1 MIAAIPSATLLGVQG
16 RKILVEV
23 HVSNGLPGFTIV
35 GLPDAACR
43 EARDRVRAALLS
55 SGLAWPMRRVTVNLA
70 PSGVRK
76 AGAGLDLPIAIGLL
90 VAAGELEAASVAGC
104 GFVGEL
110 GLDGTLRSVPGVLPV
125 VAAVGTESVVVPR
138 AAVRE
143 ARLVGGPTVRTARS
157 LGELV
162 TALRGR
168 APWPDVDVAEA
179 DGSGR
184 RRASTGSRFG
194 QGDDDRT
201 PDLADVRGQV
211 VGRRALEVA
220 AAGGHHLLMS
230 GPPGSGKTMLA
241 ERLTGILPALSRAA
255 VIETCRIHS
264 SAGLPLPE
272 RTLVGE
278 PPFRAPHHGASAVAL
293 LGGGTAYLRPGEISL
308 ATNGV
313 LFLDELAEFPASVL
327 DALRQPLEEGV
338 VRIARARATITLPA
352 SFLLVAAMN
361 PCPCGQGGVYVQ
373 CECSQAQLDRYA
385 RRLSGPLLD
394 RFDLHISVDRL
405 STKELFGTEACES
418 SAVVAARVSVAR
430 EIALGRGVAC
440 NAAIPSHRLDE
451 LAPLDPRATALLRR
465 RVSHSE
471 LTARGLDR
479 VRRVAR
485 TIADLHQIEGPV
497 PADAAATALELRAG
511 RRALLGGRWVA

>member
-1 MIAAIPSATLLGVQG
+1 VIAAIPSATLLGVQG

-55 SGLAWPMRRVTVNLA
+55 SGLPWPMRRVTVNLA

-90 VAAGELEAASVAGC
+90 VATGELEAASAAGC

-125 VAAVGTESVVVPR
+125 VAAVGTDAVVVPWG
-138 AAVRE
+138 AVHE
-143 ARLVGGPTVRTARS
+143 ARLVGGPVVRTARS
-157 LGELV
+157 LGALV
-162 TALRGR
+162 EALSGR
-168 APWPDVDVAEA
+168 APWPDVAEA
-179 DGSGR
+179 EASGR
-184 RRASTGSRFG
+184 RRASSSSRLAG
-194 QGDDDRT
+194 GENERA

-241 ERLTGILPALSRAA
+241 ERLTGILPPLSRAA

-272 RTLVGE
+272 KTLAGQ
-278 PPFRAPHHGASAVAL
+278 PPLRAPHHSASVVAL
-293 LGGGTAYLRPGEISL
+293 LGGGTAWLRPGEISL

-338 VRIARARATITLPA
+338 VRIARARATVTLPA

-361 PCPCGQGGVYVQ
+361 PCPCGQGGVWVQ